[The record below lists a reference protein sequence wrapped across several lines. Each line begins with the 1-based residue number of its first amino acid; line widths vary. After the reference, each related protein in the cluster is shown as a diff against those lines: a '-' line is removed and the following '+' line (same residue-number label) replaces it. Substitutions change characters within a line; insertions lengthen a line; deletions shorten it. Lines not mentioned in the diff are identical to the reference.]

1 MKRST
6 KIVFFILELVSGVGI
21 GILGTKL
28 VIPNKPTLDLNLS
41 IITAFLTV
49 MLFALIGIGIPGFIH
64 SRIIDK
70 KKFFGIGIGKAS
82 LGILIGLVLGGVLST
97 LTYGFLPYTIS
108 SFIIPVLIPIL
119 FGVIGF
125 NKGIKSSR

>member
-1 MKRST
+1 M
-6 KIVFFILELVSGVGI
+6 ELVSGVGI

-28 VIPNKPTLDLNLS
+28 IIPNKPTLDLNLS

-64 SRIIDK
+64 SRLIDRNK
-70 KKFFGIGIGKAS
+70 LFGLGIGKAT
-82 LGILIGLVLGGVLST
+82 LGLGIGLVLAGILST
-97 LTYGFLPYTIS
+97 LTYGFLPYAFS
-108 SFIIPVLIPIL
+108 SFIIPVLVPIL

-125 NKGIKSSR
+125 NKGIKTFANTV